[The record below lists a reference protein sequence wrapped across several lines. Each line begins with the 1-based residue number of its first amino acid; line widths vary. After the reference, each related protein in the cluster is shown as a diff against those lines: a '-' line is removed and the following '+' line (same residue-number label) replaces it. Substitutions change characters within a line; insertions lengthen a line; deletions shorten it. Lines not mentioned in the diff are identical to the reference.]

1 MLASPAR
8 AYGSDD
14 GVAKATAILARGSVI
29 KDVGGSVEAA
39 AAVGRKCSAVMM
51 LEGRKVDGAAFA
63 AGLTR
68 VATGIVGESHPM
80 LSPRDVSRW

>member
-39 AAVGRKCSAVMM
+39 AAVGRKC
-51 LEGRKVDGAAFA
+51 
-63 AGLTR
+63 
-68 VATGIVGESHPM
+68 
-80 LSPRDVSRW
+80 